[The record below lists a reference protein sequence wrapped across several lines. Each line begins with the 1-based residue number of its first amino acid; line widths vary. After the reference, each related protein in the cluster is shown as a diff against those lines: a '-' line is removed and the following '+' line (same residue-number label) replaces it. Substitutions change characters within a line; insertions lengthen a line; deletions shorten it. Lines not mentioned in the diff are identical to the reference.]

1 MCIWSHG
8 SHAHG
13 RASAHLN
20 DAVQGVAA
28 KVVVGPLVAV
38 CSGSDAATCEAEGS
52 AAQHGRLFAR
62 KTPSRHESA
71 QLPPEK
77 NCRVYKLA
85 GSTCTSPGAKS
96 CERKRSV

>member
-1 MCIWSHG
+1 MCMCIWSHG

-52 AAQHGRLFAR
+52 AAQHGRLFAAKDTLAATR
-62 KTPSRHESA
+62 ARATSA
-71 QLPPEK
+71 DSS
-77 NCRVYKLA
+77 A
-85 GSTCTSPGAKS
+85 S
-96 CERKRSV
+96 CF

>member
-1 MCIWSHG
+1 MCMCIWSHG

-38 CSGSDAATCEAEGS
+38 CSGSDAATCEGEGS
-52 AAQHGRLFAR
+52 AAQHGRLAAKDTLATRAR
-62 KTPSRHESA
+62 ATSVSR
-71 QLPPEK
+71 Q
-77 NCRVYKLA
+77 A
-85 GSTCTSPGAKS
+85 GYLFCLVALSLSPDTKS
-96 CERKRSV
+96 CKRSVS